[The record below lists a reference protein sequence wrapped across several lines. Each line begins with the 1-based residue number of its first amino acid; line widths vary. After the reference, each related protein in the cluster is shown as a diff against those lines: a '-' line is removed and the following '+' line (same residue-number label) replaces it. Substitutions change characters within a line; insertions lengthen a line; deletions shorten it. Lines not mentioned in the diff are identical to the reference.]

1 MTSEMR
7 RWFAGVDWGSE
18 KHQVCL
24 LDAAGKLVGER
35 GFRHSGAGLAAL
47 CDWLVSAAGEPGA
60 VAVAIEVP
68 HGPVVD
74 ALLDRGFAV
83 HAINPK
89 QLERLRDRASLA
101 GAKDD
106 RRDARIAAGGLRTD
120 PHLFRPVE
128 AGDAAVIALREW
140 SRLAEE
146 LQQER
151 VRLGNRIRQQ
161 LWRYRA
167 NARRGQPAISLV
179 MKLSS
184 QAAHLRLPFRL
195 TLSERFAR
203 ARSSAI
209 RRSTAMFRAAFR
221 SRTRLASSPKVT
233 SSTQLSPFSIAQC
246 WRIAA
251 ARTSGD
257 TFALET

>member
-1 MTSEMR
+1 MSDGTVS
-7 RWFAGVDWGSE
+7 WFAGIDWGSE

-24 LDAAGKLVGER
+24 LDAAGQVVGER
-35 GFRHSGAGLAAL
+35 EFRHGGAGLAAL
-47 CDWLVSAAGEPGA
+47 CDWLVSAAGEPGR

-89 QLERLRDRASLA
+89 QLERLRDRVSLA

-106 RRDARIAAGGLRTD
+106 RRDARVAAGGLRSD
-120 PHLFRPVE
+120 LHLFRPVE
-128 AGDAAVIALREW
+128 AGDPVVIALREW

-161 LWRYRA
+161 LWRYYP
-167 NARRGQPAISLV
+167 QLLEVSDD
-179 MKLSS
+179 
-184 QAAHLRLPFRL
+184 L
-195 TLSERFAR
+195 TAE
-203 ARSSAI
+203 
-209 RRSTAMFRAAFR
+209 
-221 SRTRLASSPKVT
+221 
-233 SSTQLSPFSIAQC
+233 
-246 WRIAA
+246 
-251 ARTSGD
+251 
-257 TFALET
+257 